1 MPEQLDHVAAAAV
14 KHRPV
19 FAESIVHTHPFLLLL
34 ENRYQK
40 FILTAKTNVGLST
53 SGLNT

>member
-1 MPEQLDHVAAAAV
+1 MPDQLDHVAAAAV
-14 KHRPV
+14 DCQPV
-19 FAESIVHTHPFLLLL
+19 SAEWIVHTHPFRLLL
-34 ENRYQK
+34 ENRYQT